1 MLLFSLAIIIGLV
14 LLAWSADRFVLGAAN
29 LARLTGISPLTV
41 GMVVVGFG
49 TSAPEIL
56 VSIIAALNGA
66 PGMALGNAVGS
77 NITNIALILGI
88 TAVVTPL
95 AVHSRI
101 VKREL
106 PIVLGVGIFSW
117 LLLRDGYT
125 SQLDGFI
132 LLTTLGSLLAW
143 LVYSTRKSF
152 FLEPL
157 TAEIT
162 GEVQEMGEGQSMKAA
177 IFWTIAGLILL
188 IISSRLLVWGA
199 SGIATA
205 FGISDLIIGLTIVAI
220 GTSLPELAASIT
232 SARKG
237 EADLAVGN
245 IVGSNLF
252 NNLAVIGLP
261 AMLHPLETPPD
272 LLTRDLPIM
281 IGLTLLLILFN
292 FTPPKSNLI
301 TRPEGVILLAVF
313 VGYQILLYIQ
323 SVPGGA

>member
-1 MLLFSLAIIIGLV
+1 MLLFSIAIIIGLV
-14 LLAWSADRFVLGAAN
+14 VLAWSADRFVAGAAG

-41 GMVVVGFG
+41 GMVIVGFG

-56 VSIIAALNGA
+56 VSVVAALNGT

-77 NITNIALILGI
+77 NIANIALILGM
-88 TAVVTPL
+88 TALLTPL
-95 AVHSRI
+95 AVQSRI

-106 PIVLGVGIFSW
+106 PVVLGVGIFSW
-117 LLLRDGYT
+117 LLLQDGIT
-125 SQLDGFI
+125 SRLDGVI
-132 LLTTLGSLLAW
+132 LLALLAGLLSW
-143 LVYSTRKSF
+143 LVYSTKKSF

-162 GEVQEMGEGQSMKAA
+162 GEVQEIEGDLGMKPAV
-177 IFWTIAGLILL
+177 FWTVAGLLL
-188 IISSRLLVWGA
+188 LVVSSRLLVWGA
-199 SGIATA
+199 SGIATT
-205 FGISDLIIGLTIVAI
+205 FGVSDLIIGLTIVAL
-220 GTSLPELAASIT
+220 GTSLPELAASIA

-261 AMLHPLETPPD
+261 AIIHPLDTPPD
-272 LLTRDLPIM
+272 LLSRDLPIM

-292 FTPPKSNLI
+292 FTPPKNNLI
-301 TRPEGVILLAVF
+301 TRPEGMILLTTF
-313 VGYQILLYIQ
+313 IGYQILLYIQ
-323 SVPGGA
+323 SVPGGT

>member
-1 MLLFSLAIIIGLV
+1 MLLFTLAVLTGLI
-14 LLAWSADRFVLGAAN
+14 LLAWSADRFVLGAAS

-41 GMVVVGFG
+41 GMVIVGFG

-56 VSIIAALNGA
+56 VSVIAALDGA

-77 NITNIALILGI
+77 NIANIALILGV
-88 TAVVTPL
+88 TALLTPL

-117 LLLRDGYT
+117 LLLRDGDA
-125 SQLDGFI
+125 SRLDGAI
-132 LLTTLGSLLAW
+132 LLSLLVGLLVW
-143 LVYSTRKSF
+143 LVYSAKRSY

-157 TAEIT
+157 TAEMT
-162 GEVQEMGEGQSMKAA
+162 GEVQEIQADLTMPRA
-177 IFWTIAGLILL
+177 IFWTVAGLILL
-188 IISSRLLVWGA
+188 VASSRLLVWGA

-205 FGISDLIIGLTIVAI
+205 FGISDLVIGLTIVAI
-220 GTSLPELAASIT
+220 GTSLPELAASIA

-261 AMLHPLETPPD
+261 AMIHPLATPPE
-272 LLTRDLPIM
+272 LLSRDLPIM
-281 IGLTLLLILFN
+281 IGLTLLLIVFN
-292 FTPPKSNLI
+292 YTPPKNNMI
-301 TRPEGVILLAVF
+301 TRPEGLILLAAF
-313 VGYQILLYIQ
+313 IGYQLLLYIQ
-323 SVPGGA
+323 SVPAGS